1 MSANAPALPM
11 FYRKVAPLSR
21 ERHKG
26 WFVDADQGYGFAAGV
41 NSVYVAA
48 SEFAAVAREYAIVFA
63 RDEKGSVVP
72 AALLGLRRDQ
82 NLLVGEDG
90 RWDANYVPAYVRRYP
105 FILATATEGAE
116 EFTVCIDESFSGF
129 NTAQEGEQLITDE
142 GEHGELLSNSVKF
155 LQEFH
160 KHTLITQNFC
170 NGVDEAGLLEPM
182 QAQIAL
188 DSGDKLS
195 LSGVFCVTREKLK
208 SLGADKLKTMLD
220 SGFLD
225 LVFLHMH
232 SLNNLDRL
240 IRRMSPAAAASAAA
254 E

>member
-1 MSANAPALPM
+1 MPM
-11 FYRKVAPLSR
+11 FYRNVVPLSR

-26 WFVDADQGYGFAAGV
+26 WYVDADQGYGFAAGV

-72 AALLGLRRDQ
+72 AALLGLRRDE
-82 NLLVGEDG
+82 NLLVGEDSS
-90 RWDANYVPAYVRRYP
+90 WDANYIPAYVRRYP
-105 FILATATEGAE
+105 FILATASPDSD

-129 NTAQEGEQLITDE
+129 NTAEEGEQLIDDK

-182 QAQIAL
+182 QAQISL
-188 DSGDKLS
+188 DSGEKLS
-195 LSGVFCVTREKLK
+195 LSGFFCVTREKLK
-208 SLGADKLKTMLD
+208 GLAADKLKEMLD

-240 IRRMSPAAAASAAA
+240 IRRMSPAATSVAD